1 MKQETRS
8 NARNYTMPRHS
19 TCHVEGETSRQSS
32 VIREGSLQAQVYRE
46 QDCRRYEHSK
56 AVVRAIGPMV
66 SNVGKAPIS
75 ISSQI
80 QYHCEAFC
88 EAINGVNS

>member
-1 MKQETRS
+1 MRVITRCQDIQLVTS
-8 NARNYTMPRHS
+8 NVKPVGKAASY
-19 TCHVEGETSRQSS
+19 G
-32 VIREGSLQAQVYRE
+32 EGSLQAQVYRE

>member
-46 QDCRRYEHSK
+46 QDCRRNVHSK
-56 AVVRAIGPMV
+56 AVVRAMV

-75 ISSQI
+75 ISSVPLR
-80 QYHCEAFC
+80 
-88 EAINGVNS
+88 GLL